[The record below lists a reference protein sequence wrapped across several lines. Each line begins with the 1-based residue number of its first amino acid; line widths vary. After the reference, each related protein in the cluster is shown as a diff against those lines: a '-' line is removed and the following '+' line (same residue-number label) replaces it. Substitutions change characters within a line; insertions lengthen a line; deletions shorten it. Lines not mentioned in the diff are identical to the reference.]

1 MNKTLI
7 AVIILA
13 LVAAGLYAVLT
24 KYPRQAVLDEGAPQ
38 MPSGEQAASEDRV
51 ASGTVVSVDAEQAM
65 VDGPVLVTI
74 LNETEGIAV
83 IAVPSMGLPT
93 CAARDNMA
101 DAFALMAGDY
111 IEVRGS
117 IGEEGMII
125 PCMSTEHYLRVVAP
139 I

>member
-13 LVAAGLYAVLT
+13 LVAAGLYTVLT
-24 KYPRQAVLDEGAPQ
+24 KYPRQVVLDQGAPQ
-38 MPSGEQAASEDRV
+38 MAPEDQV
-51 ASGTVVSVDAEQAM
+51 ASGDRAVSGTVISVETEQAM

-74 LNETEGIAV
+74 LSETEGIAV

-101 DAFALMAGDY
+101 DAFALMAGDFV
-111 IEVRGS
+111 EVRGS

-125 PCMSTEHYLRVVAP
+125 PCMSIAHYLRVIAP
-139 I
+139 S

>member
-13 LVAAGLYAVLT
+13 LVAAGLYVVLT
-24 KYPRQAVLDEGAPQ
+24 KYPRQQVSEMAPE
-38 MPSGEQAASEDRV
+38 EQVASEDRA
-51 ASGTVVSVDAEQAM
+51 ASGTVVSVNTEQAM

-74 LNETEGIAV
+74 LSETEGVAV
-83 IAVPSMGLPT
+83 IAIPSMGLPT
-93 CAARDNMA
+93 CAARANMA

-111 IEVRGS
+111 VEVRGS

-125 PCMSTEHYLRVVAP
+125 PCMSTEHYLRVIAP
-139 I
+139 M